1 MVKKHYTWSDAKL
14 DDHSKRKHKI
24 LREYFRQYLLTRCK
38 HPQVGKF
45 RLAVVD
51 GFSGG
56 GKYSCGNSGSP
67 LIFVET
73 LKDSFIE
80 INTVRAS
87 NGMKPIEIECL
98 LVFNDSI
105 KETVEILKTNVS
117 PLLADIKVNHPTLH
131 LQAHYYNDA
140 FDHIYPDLKALLNA
154 GRYGNVMFNLD
165 QYGSS
170 DVNRETIKDIFQTW
184 TSAEAF
190 LTFAIETVLAFLAGN
205 KEKNSVLTQD
215 QDLLNE
221 VYALKDTSVLSKN
234 SWLGL
239 SEKMIFSK
247 LKECAKFTSPFSI
260 HNPSGWRYWLIHFA
274 NSHKARQ
281 VYNNVLHGNDNAQAH
296 FGRAGLN
303 MLAYDPAKEGQLYLF
318 DGNSRQ
324 AAKSSLHDD
333 IPRLVLDQGD
343 TMPVMDFY
351 ASVYSETPAHSD
363 DIHEMMIVNPDLEVL
378 TPAGHPRRVANTISP
393 EDTLRVKSQK
403 SLSFPLFIRNEK

>member
-1 MVKKHYTWSDAKL
+1 MVKKHYEWGDAKL

-24 LREYFRQYLLTRCK
+24 LREYFRQYLITRCQL
-38 HPQVGKF
+38 PQQEKF

-56 GKYSCGNSGSP
+56 GKYSCGTSGSP

-73 LKDSFIE
+73 LKDAFVE
-80 INTVRAS
+80 INTTRAA

-98 LVFNDSI
+98 LVFNDCV
-105 KETVEILKTNVS
+105 KETVEILKTNIA
-117 PLLADIKVNHPTLH
+117 PFLAEIKTNHPTLH
-131 LQAHYYNDA
+131 LQAHFLNDA
-140 FDHIYPDLKALLNA
+140 FDQVYPDIKTLLNT

-184 TSAEAF
+184 KSAEAF
-190 LTFAIETVLAFLAGN
+190 LTFAIETVLSFLAAD
-205 KEKNSVLTQD
+205 KSKNSVLTQD
-215 QDLLNE
+215 EALLNE
-221 VYALKDTSVLSKN
+221 VYALKDTSILSKD

-247 LKECAKFTSPFSI
+247 LRECASYSSPFSI
-260 HNPSGWRYWLIHFA
+260 HNPNGWRYWLIHFA
-274 NSHKARQ
+274 NSHRARQ
-281 VYNNVLHGNDNAQAH
+281 VYNNVLHENDNTQAH

-318 DGNSRQ
+318 DGNSRK
-324 AAKSSLHDD
+324 AAKAALHDD
-333 IPRLVLDQGD
+333 IPRLVLEQGD
-343 TMPVMDFY
+343 TMPIMEFY

-363 DIHEMMIVNPDLEVL
+363 DIHEMMMTNPDLEVL
-378 TPAGHPRRVANTISP
+378 TPTGNPRRVANTISP
-393 EDTLRVKSQK
+393 DDTLRVKSQK
-403 SLSFPLFIRNEK
+403 SFFPLFLGNKK